1 MAVKLIRKQK
11 DIMFKTFKKKHAA
24 KPAALPTD
32 LEGIDPKAYAR
43 RWWILATLCLAL
55 LGVMLANSS
64 LNMALP
70 MMSTDLGL
78 SQLELTWVV
87 NIYTLV
93 FASLLLIAGAVG
105 DRYGRKLAM
114 QIGLVIFTAGSLYAG
129 FLAQTSFELIAAR
142 IVMGIGGAF
151 VMPTTLSIINNTFPN
166 SQRARAVAI
175 WGAVA
180 GVGMMFGSV
189 ISGILLEHFSW
200 HSLFYFSA
208 IVAAIGLALNQY
220 FVHESKDEEQ
230 SPIDWLGGV
239 LSAVAIFGIVYGIT
253 EAPSAGIGDSL
264 VITSLL
270 VGLVSL
276 VTFIVWELRAAS
288 PMLDLKLF
296 KNRAFS
302 VASLT
307 LTLVFLAMSGVFFSM
322 SQLMQLVLGY
332 SPLESS
338 LLTIPLMLPMMFISP
353 LIPNVVKKFG
363 ARITITT
370 GLVLTAIAFVGMS
383 TWTKDMTYWHL
394 FVTMVVMMLG
404 ISAAM
409 TPGTNILMAS
419 VPRNRSGMGSA
430 VNDITRELG
439 GALGVAVLGAIISAS
454 YENQIRE
461 TASAFA
467 EPVRIGLESSLA
479 VALKVTESLGPA
491 AQSVADAA
499 MDAFMGGVT
508 QAALVAAI
516 IIFVSALI
524 AFFGLPKHHEAVGDD
539 A

>member
-1 MAVKLIRKQK
+1 MI
-11 DIMFKTFKKKHAA
+11 FKKKHVVKKAVTT
-24 KPAALPTD
+24 PED
-32 LEGIDPKAYAR
+32 LEGIDPQAYAR
-43 RWWILATLCLAL
+43 RWWILGTLCLAL

-142 IVMGIGGAF
+142 VVMGIGGAF

-208 IVAAIGLALNQY
+208 IVAVIGLAANQY

-230 SPIDWLGGV
+230 SPIDWFGGV
-239 LSAVAIFGIVYGIT
+239 FSAIAIFGIVYGIT
-253 EAPSAGIGDSL
+253 EAPSAGMSDSL
-264 VITSLL
+264 VLSSLFI
-270 VGLVSL
+270 GFVSL
-276 VTFIVWELRAAS
+276 IAFIVWELRAKS

-302 VASLT
+302 VSSLT

-338 LLTIPLMLPMMFISP
+338 LLTIPLMLPMMFVSP
-353 LIPNVVKKFG
+353 FIPNVVKKFG
-363 ARITITT
+363 ARITITV
-370 GLVLTAIAFVGMS
+370 GLVLTATAFVVMS

-394 FVTMVVMMLG
+394 FVTMIVMMLG

-439 GALGVAVLGAIISAS
+439 GALGVAVLGAIISAT
-454 YENQIRE
+454 YEKQIRE

-467 EPVRIGLESSLA
+467 EPVRVGLESSLA
-479 VALKVTESLGPA
+479 VALRVTESLGPA
-491 AQSVADAA
+491 AKDVADAA
-499 MDAFMGGVT
+499 MDAFMSGVT
-508 QAALVAAI
+508 QAAMVAAV
-516 IIFVSALI
+516 IIFASALI
-524 AFFGLPKHHEAVGDD
+524 AFFGLPKHHEAIGDD